1 MSKYSFKSV
10 IFDMDGV
17 ITKTALVHAQ
27 AWKQAFDEYLHLRE
41 KRDNEPFKE
50 FTHEEDYLS
59 YVDGKPRYEGVKSF
73 LESRNIDIPFGDP
86 ADEPDKETVCGLG
99 NKKNKLFSDV
109 LNKEGPKVYKPAVRF
124 IRTLKQ
130 AGIHVGVA
138 SSSKNCQ
145 LILQTAGIED
155 LLETRVDGVVSSE
168 LNLKGK
174 PEPDIFVAA
183 AKNLGAT
190 PADSVVIEDASS
202 GVLAGR
208 NGGFGLVIGIARK
221 NNEIKLI
228 TNGADIVVKDLAE
241 INISWIE
248 RWFRRKPK
256 SLINYWDIQE
266 ERPEATVIDQ
276 RIKKPIM
283 LNHCYSHSAKKC
295 IFNGKRLV
303 FFLDYDGTL
312 TPIVERPELAII
324 SEEMRDLVKQLS
336 KKHTVSIVSGRMRE
350 DVQNLVKIDDL
361 FYAGSHGFDIA
372 GKDFSM
378 VEPHVKGFLPLIEKV
393 TQELKK
399 TIGNIKGVLVEEKKF
414 SVAAHYRLVDNTE
427 VYLIEKAVNEIIK
440 DNSNLRI
447 LSGKKVFEILPDIDW
462 DKGRAIRWIMQALKV
477 NWQEASIIY
486 IGDDTTDEFAF
497 RAIRTRGTGILVS
510 DVTKIST
517 ALFQLP
523 SVEEVKNFFKTII
536 SSS

>member
-1 MSKYSFKSV
+1 MSKYSFKAV
-10 IFDMDGV
+10 IFDLDGV
-17 ITKTALVHAQ
+17 ITKTALIHAQ

-50 FTHEEDYLS
+50 FTHEDDYLS
-59 YVDGKPRYEGVKSF
+59 FVDGKPRYEGVKSF

-86 ADEPDKETVCGLG
+86 TDDPDKETVCGLG
-99 NKKNKLFSDV
+99 NKKNKLFSEV
-109 LNKEGPKVYKPAVRF
+109 LKKEGPKVYKPAVRF

-138 SSSKNCQ
+138 SSSKNCR
-145 LILQTAGIED
+145 LILKIAGIED
-155 LLETRVDGVVSSE
+155 LLETRVDGVVSTE

-174 PEPDIFVAA
+174 PEPDIFITA

-190 PADSVVIEDASS
+190 PAESVVIEDASS

-228 TNGADIVVKDLAE
+228 TNGADIVVKDLVD

-283 LNHCYSHSAKKC
+283 LNYCYSYSAKKC
-295 IFNGKRLV
+295 IFNDKRLV
-303 FFLDYDGTL
+303 FFFDYDGTL
-312 TPIVERPELAII
+312 TPIVERPDLAVM
-324 SEEMRDLVKQLS
+324 SEEMRSLVKELS

-350 DVQNLVKIDDL
+350 DVQDLVKIDDI

-372 GKDFSM
+372 GKDFSLI
-378 VEPHVKGFLPLIEKV
+378 EPHVKEYLPLIEKV
-393 TQELKK
+393 TAELKNI
-399 TIGNIKGVLVEEKKF
+399 IGGIKGVLVEEKKF
-414 SVAAHYRLVDNTE
+414 SVAAHYRLVDKNDFPK
-427 VYLIEKAVNEIIK
+427 IEKAVNDIIVNN
-440 DNSNLRI
+440 DNLC
-447 LSGKKVFEILPDIDW
+447 LLKGKKVFEILPDINW
-462 DKGRAIRWIMQALKV
+462 NKGRAIRWIMQALKL
-477 NWQEASIIY
+477 NWQEASIVY

-497 RAIRTRGTGILVS
+497 RTIRTRGTGILVS
-510 DVTKIST
+510 DFPRIST
-517 ALFQLP
+517 ALFQVS